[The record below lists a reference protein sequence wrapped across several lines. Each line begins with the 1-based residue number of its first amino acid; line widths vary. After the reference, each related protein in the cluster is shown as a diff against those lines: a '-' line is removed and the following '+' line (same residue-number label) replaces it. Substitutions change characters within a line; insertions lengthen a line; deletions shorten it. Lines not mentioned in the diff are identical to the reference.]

1 MLKHNYGELY
11 LRRLSPQDQADSIF
25 TAMSMAAKEEI
36 CLIQGRK
43 RPVVAVRRGFPNEVV
58 AVDYTKTALRRKFH
72 GRPFRDTCRWFRQP
86 LPE

>member
-11 LRRLSPQDQADSIF
+11 LRRMSPRDQADSIF

-43 RPVVAVRRGFPNEVV
+43 PPIVAVRRGFPNEVV
-58 AVDYTKTALRRKFH
+58 AVDYTKRALRRQFL